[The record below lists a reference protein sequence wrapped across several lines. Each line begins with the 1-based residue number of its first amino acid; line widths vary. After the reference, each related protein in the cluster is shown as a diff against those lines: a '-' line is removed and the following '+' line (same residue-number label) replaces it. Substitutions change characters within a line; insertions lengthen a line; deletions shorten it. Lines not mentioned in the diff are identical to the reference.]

1 MNLIHVLMVAC
12 VNNITLIF
20 VLFACFTMFNFTV
33 FAFFSANVTC
43 FSRSFFFVV
52 CCFNTS
58 EPIARANERNQLA
71 LTDTA
76 DEMKYNSLYI
86 CIYIYIL
93 KKINTS
99 GLFCFVKIKYAQTLF
114 LKNIHKKDILGT
126 RALFS

>member
-20 VLFACFTMFNFTV
+20 VLFACFTMLYFTV

-86 CIYIYIL
+86 CIYIYF
-93 KKINTS
+93 KKDQHEWVV
-99 GLFCFVKIKYAQTLF
+99 LFCKNKIRTNTVFKEY
-114 LKNIHKKDILGT
+114 
-126 RALFS
+126 S